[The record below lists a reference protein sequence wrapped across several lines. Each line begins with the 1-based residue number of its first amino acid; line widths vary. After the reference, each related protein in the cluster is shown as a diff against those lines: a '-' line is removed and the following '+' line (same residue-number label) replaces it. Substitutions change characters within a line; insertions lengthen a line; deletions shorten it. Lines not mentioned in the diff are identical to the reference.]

1 MFNFILRRI
10 GYGVLI
16 LLGVNLLTFILFF
29 TINTP
34 DDMARLN
41 LGGKR
46 VTQVA
51 IDKWKAERGYDKP
64 LYVNPQR
71 SGTEQLTDTIFWD
84 RSVSLF
90 ALKFGRADSE
100 SAGDIG
106 HEVASR
112 MWVSLQMALPLFL
125 LQVIASTAFAL
136 LLVMFRN
143 SRLDF
148 WGVVSCVLMLSISS
162 LFYIIVG
169 QYLFSRVLMLA
180 PISGYAPGWDAVK
193 FLLLPIGLSLIARL
207 GGEARLYRAM
217 FLEEIGKDYVRTAR
231 AKGLSEQW
239 VLYRHVL
246 RNALIPI
253 ITSAGNYLPYVFLG
267 SLVFESFFGLP
278 GLGAYVIE
286 AISKQDFAVVRSMV
300 FVGSL
305 LYIATFALIDIAYT
319 WVDPR
324 VRLS

>member
-10 GYGVLI
+10 AYGVLI
-16 LLGVNLLTFILFF
+16 LLGVNLLTFVLFF
-29 TINTP
+29 SINTP

-64 LYVNPQR
+64 LYINPQR
-71 SGTEQLTDTIFWD
+71 SGTEQVTDTIFWD

-90 ALKFGRADSE
+90 ALQFGRADSE

-112 MWVSLQMALPLFL
+112 MWVSLQMALPLFF

-169 QYLFSRVLMLA
+169 QFLFSRVLMLS
-180 PISGYAPGWDAVK
+180 PISGYEPGFNAVK
-193 FLLLPIGLSLIARL
+193 FLLLPVGLSLVARL

-217 FLEEIGKDYVRTAR
+217 FLEEMGKDYVRTAR

-286 AISKQDFAVVRSMV
+286 AISKQDFAVVRTMV

-305 LYIATFALIDIAYT
+305 LYIVTFALIDIAYT

>member
-16 LLGVNLLTFILFF
+16 LLGVNLLTFVLFF
-29 TINTP
+29 SINTP

-64 LYVNPQR
+64 LYINPQR
-71 SGTEQLTDTIFWD
+71 SGAEQVTDTIFWD

-90 ALKFGRADSE
+90 ALQFGRADSE

-106 HEVASR
+106 HEVADR
-112 MWVSLQMALPLFL
+112 MGVSLQMALPLFI
-125 LQVIASTAFAL
+125 LQVVASTAFAL

-169 QYLFSRVLMLA
+169 QFLFSRVLMLS
-180 PISGYAPGWDAVK
+180 PISGYEPGWDAVK
-193 FLLLPIGLSLIARL
+193 FLLLPIGLSLLARL

-231 AKGLSEQW
+231 AKGLGEQW

>member
-1 MFNFILRRI
+1 MFNFILRRL

-16 LLGVNLLTFILFF
+16 LLGVNLLTFVLFF
-29 TINTP
+29 SINTP

-64 LYVNPQR
+64 LFVNPQR
-71 SGTEQLTDTIFWD
+71 QGVEQVTDTIFWD

-90 ALKFGRADSE
+90 ALEFGRADSE

-112 MWVSLQMALPLFL
+112 MGVSLQMALPLFI
-125 LQVIASTAFAL
+125 LQVLASTAFAL

-148 WGVVSCVLMLSISS
+148 WGVVACVLMLSISS

-169 QYLFSRVLMLA
+169 QFLFSRVLMLS

-231 AKGLSEQW
+231 AKGLSEQR

-278 GLGAYVIE
+278 GLGSYVIE
-286 AISKQDFAVVRSMV
+286 AISKQDFAVVRTMV

>member
-1 MFNFILRRI
+1 MLSYVLRRLV
-10 GYGVLI
+10 YGALI
-16 LLGVNLLTFILFF
+16 LLGVNLATFVLFF
-29 TINTP
+29 TVNTP

-46 VTQVA
+46 ITQEA
-51 IDKWKAERGYDKP
+51 IERWKVERAYDKP
-64 LYVNPQR
+64 LYFNPQR
-71 SGTEQLTDTIFWD
+71 EGTEKITDTIFWD

-106 HEVASR
+106 GEVATR
-112 MWVSLQMALPLFL
+112 MAVSLQMALPLFI

-136 LLVMFRN
+136 LLVMLRGT
-143 SRLDF
+143 RLDV
-148 WGVVSCVLMLSISS
+148 WGVVACVVMLSISS

-169 QYLFSRVLMLA
+169 QFLFSRVLKLA
-180 PISGYAPGWDAVK
+180 PISGYAPGLDAVK
-193 FLLLPIGLSLIARL
+193 FLVLPILLSLVARL

-217 FLEEIGKDYVRTAR
+217 FLEEVGKDYVRTAR
-231 AKGLSEQW
+231 AKGLSEAV

-253 ITSAGNYLPYVFLG
+253 ITSAGSYLPYVFLG

-286 AISKQDFAVVRSMV
+286 AIGKQDFAIVRTMV
-300 FVGSL
+300 FLGSL
-305 LYIATFALIDIAYT
+305 LYIATYVVIDIAYT
-319 WVDPR
+319 WADPR